1 MINFDYWQQRE
12 RERERYLKSSVDRAE
27 KIIIQQLEEAKK
39 EIQNLIN
46 SFWVKYADKN
56 GITVN
61 EAYKMADKMDVQV
74 FAKQAQKYVEE
85 HNMSATANR
94 QMSLYNL
101 KMKVSR
107 YQLLLNQINL
117 ELAKLCDNN
126 IDTMKDTLTDNA
138 KQDLQ
143 TMQQIL
149 GLSSSYLVQ
158 ALPGIVYANHDN
170 ATFMD
175 RWYNTG
181 NNIYSALDKTLR
193 AAIIN
198 GDNPTKFA
206 SKLAKAFEVAPYE
219 ARRLLITESSFA
231 HQKIQQKCYDKANVD
246 EYVYVAESTACDTC
260 KLLNRKHFKV
270 SEMEPGENA
279 QPMHPNCRCSTAPY
293 DPSQEDDA
301 FQKQLEEARK
311 FKEANKHLGKPSAP
325 NELTKDE
332 EAAVKRYVGPDSYK
346 LNAKLRTGKPLSNQ
360 EKAFVKNLD
369 YALDKLPKYTGE
381 EPLYRSMYSNAMENA
396 EDFVRNTKAG
406 AIIKQPAYISTSK
419 DMYDPDA
426 DIQMKILN
434 SKSGADLTGK
444 NSYNNSEREVLF
456 PRDTK
461 FKVVKRYVKN
471 GKYYLDVEEA

>member
-12 RERERYLKSSVDRAE
+12 RERERYLNSSVDRAE
-27 KIIIQQLEEAKK
+27 KIIVQQLEAAKQ

-61 EAYKMADKMDVQV
+61 QAYQMVDKMDVQA

-143 TMQQIL
+143 TMQQAL
-149 GLSSSYLVQ
+149 GLSNSYLVQ

-181 NNIYSALDKTLR
+181 NNIYNALDKTLR

-206 SKLAKAFEVAPYE
+206 GKLAKAFEVAPYE

-246 EYVYVAESTACDTC
+246 EYVYVAESTACSICQD
-260 KLLNRKHFKV
+260 LNRKHFKV
-270 SEMEPGENA
+270 SDMEPGVNA

-293 DPSQEDDA
+293 DPSQEDDT

-325 NELTKDE
+325 DELTKDE
-332 EAAVKRYVGPDSYK
+332 EAAIKRYVGPDSYK
-346 LNAKLRTGKPLSNQ
+346 LNAKLRSGEPLSNQ
-360 EKAFVKNLD
+360 EKAFVENLD
-369 YALDKLPKYTGE
+369 YALDKLPKYTGKG
-381 EPLYRSMYSNAMENA
+381 PLNRSMYTNSMDNKKEFISNLKEGN
-396 EDFVRNTKAG
+396 V
-406 AIIKQPAYISTSK
+406 ISSPAYTSTSK
-419 DMYDPDA
+419 GMYDPDA
-426 DIQMKILN
+426 DIQISI
-434 SKSGADLTGK
+434 SKSLSGADLTGK
-444 NSYNNSEREVLF
+444 NGYNNSEQEVVF
-456 PRDTK
+456 PRNTK
-461 FKVVKRYVKN
+461 FRIINCVNKDGTYYVSVKEV
-471 GKYYLDVEEA
+471 

>member
-12 RERERYLKSSVDRAE
+12 RERERYLNSSVDRAE
-27 KIIIQQLEEAKK
+27 NIIIQQLEAAKQ

-61 EAYKMADKMDVQV
+61 QAYQMADKMDVQA

-94 QMSLYNL
+94 QMSLCNL

-143 TMQQIL
+143 TMQQAL
-149 GLSSSYLVQ
+149 GLSNSYLVK

-206 SKLAKAFEVAPYE
+206 GKLAKAFEVAPYE

-246 EYVYVAESTACDTC
+246 EYVYVAESTACSICQD
-260 KLLNRKHFKV
+260 LNRKHFKV
-270 SEMEPGENA
+270 SDMEPGVNA

-346 LNAKLRTGKPLSNQ
+346 LNAKLRSGEPLSNQ
-360 EKAFVKNLD
+360 EKAFVENLD
-369 YALDKLPKYTGE
+369 YALDKLPKYTGKG
-381 EPLYRSMYSNAMENA
+381 PLNRSMYTNSMDNKKEFISNLKEGN
-396 EDFVRNTKAG
+396 V
-406 AIIKQPAYISTSK
+406 ISSPAYTSTSK
-419 DMYDPDA
+419 GMYDPDA
-426 DIQMKILN
+426 DIQISI
-434 SKSGADLTGK
+434 SKSLSGADLTGK
-444 NSYNNSEREVLF
+444 NGYNNSEQEVVF
-456 PRDTK
+456 PRNTK
-461 FKVVKRYVKN
+461 FRIINCVNRDGTYYVSVKEV
-471 GKYYLDVEEA
+471 

>member
-12 RERERYLKSSVDRAE
+12 RERERYLDSSIDRAD
-27 KIIIQQLEEAKK
+27 KIIIQQLEEARK

-61 EAYKMADKMDVQV
+61 QAYQMADRMDVQA

-85 HNMSATANR
+85 HNMNATANR
-94 QMSLYNL
+94 QMSLYSL

-117 ELAKLCDNN
+117 ELAKLCNNN

-143 TMQQIL
+143 TMQQTL

-181 NNIYSALDKTLR
+181 NNIYSALDKMLR

-206 SKLAKAFEVAPYE
+206 GKLAKAFEVAPYE

-246 EYVYVAESTACDTC
+246 EYVYVAESTACSICQD
-260 KLLNRKHFKV
+260 LNRKHFKV
-270 SEMEPGENA
+270 SDMEAGENA

-301 FQKQLEEARK
+301 FQKQLEKARK

-325 NELTKDE
+325 DKLTKDE

-346 LNAKLRTGKPLSNQ
+346 LNAKLRSGEPLSNQ

>member
-12 RERERYLKSSVDRAE
+12 RERERYLDSSIDRAN

-61 EAYKMADKMDVQV
+61 QAYQMADRMDVQA

-143 TMQQIL
+143 TMQQTL
-149 GLSSSYLVQ
+149 GLSSSYLVK

-206 SKLAKAFEVAPYE
+206 GKLAKAFEVAPYE

-325 NELTKDE
+325 NELSKDE

-346 LNAKLRTGKPLSNQ
+346 LNAKLRSGEPLSNQ
-360 EKAFVKNLD
+360 EKAFVENLD
-369 YALDKLPKYTGE
+369 YALDKLPKYSGE
-381 EPLYRSMYSNAMENA
+381 APLYRSMYSNTMNEP
-396 EDFVRNTKAG
+396 EEFVGNLKPG
-406 AIIKQPAYISTSK
+406 NVMSSPAYTSTAK
-419 DMYDPDA
+419 EMYDPEA
-426 DIQMKILN
+426 DIQISILE
-434 SKSGADLTGK
+434 SQSGADLAGK
-444 NSYNNSEREVLF
+444 NGYNNHEQEVLF
-456 PRDTK
+456 PRNAK
-461 FKVVKRYVKN
+461 FRIVNCVDKDGIYYISVKEV
-471 GKYYLDVEEA
+471 

>member
-27 KIIIQQLEEAKK
+27 KIIVQQLEAAKQ

-61 EAYKMADKMDVQV
+61 QAYQMADKMDVQA
-74 FAKQAQKYVEE
+74 FAKKAQKYVEE

-143 TMQQIL
+143 TMQQTL

-158 ALPGIVYANHDN
+158 ALPGIVCANHDN

-206 SKLAKAFEVAPYE
+206 GKLAKAFEVAPYE

-325 NELTKDE
+325 DELTKDE

-346 LNAKLRTGKPLSNQ
+346 LNAKLRSGEPLSNQ
-360 EKAFVKNLD
+360 EKAFVENLD
-369 YALDKLPKYTGE
+369 YALDKLPKYSGE
-381 EPLYRSMYSNAMENA
+381 APLYRSMYSNAMENA

>member
-12 RERERYLKSSVDRAE
+12 RERERYLDSSIDRAD
-27 KIIIQQLEEAKK
+27 KIIIQQLEEARK

-61 EAYKMADKMDVQV
+61 QAYQMADRMDVQA

-85 HNMSATANR
+85 HNMNATANR

-143 TMQQIL
+143 TMQQTL

-206 SKLAKAFEVAPYE
+206 GKLAKAFEVAPYE

-311 FKEANKHLGKPSAP
+311 FKEANKHLAKPSAP
-325 NELTKDE
+325 NELTNDE

>member
-12 RERERYLKSSVDRAE
+12 RERERYLNSSVDRAE
-27 KIIIQQLEEAKK
+27 KIIVQQLEAAKQ

-61 EAYKMADKMDVQV
+61 QAYQMANRMDVQA

-85 HNMSATANR
+85 HNMSATTNR

-101 KMKVSR
+101 KMRVSR

-126 IDTMKDTLTDNA
+126 IDTMKDALTDNA

-143 TMQQIL
+143 TMQQAL
-149 GLSSSYLVQ
+149 GLSNSYLVQ

-206 SKLAKAFEVAPYE
+206 GKLAKAFEVTPYE

-246 EYVYVAESTACDTC
+246 EYVYVAESTACSTC
-260 KLLNRKHFKV
+260 KELNRKHFKV
-270 SEMEPGENA
+270 SDMEAGVNA

-346 LNAKLRTGKPLSNQ
+346 LNAKLRSDEPLSNQ
-360 EKAFVKNLD
+360 EKAFVENLD
-369 YALDKLPKYTGE
+369 YALDKLPKYTGKG
-381 EPLYRSMYSNAMENA
+381 PLNRSMYTNSMDNKKEFISNLKEGN
-396 EDFVRNTKAG
+396 V
-406 AIIKQPAYISTSK
+406 ISSPAYTSTSK
-419 DMYDPDA
+419 GMYDPDA
-426 DIQMKILN
+426 DIQISI
-434 SKSGADLTGK
+434 SKSLSGADLTGK
-444 NSYNNSEREVLF
+444 NGYNNSEQEVVF
-456 PRDTK
+456 PRNTK
-461 FKVVKRYVKN
+461 FRIINCVNRDGTYYVSVKEV
-471 GKYYLDVEEA
+471 

>member
-1 MINFDYWQQRE
+1 
-12 RERERYLKSSVDRAE
+12 
-27 KIIIQQLEEAKK
+27 
-39 EIQNLIN
+39 
-46 SFWVKYADKN
+46 
-56 GITVN
+56 
-61 EAYKMADKMDVQV
+61 
-74 FAKQAQKYVEE
+74 
-85 HNMSATANR
+85 MSATANR

-143 TMQQIL
+143 TMQQTL
-149 GLSSSYLVQ
+149 DLSSSYLVQ

-181 NNIYSALDKTLR
+181 NNIYSALDKILR

-311 FKEANKHLGKPSAP
+311 FKEANKHLAKPSAP
-325 NELTKDE
+325 NELTNDE

>member
-12 RERERYLKSSVDRAE
+12 RERERYLDSSIDRAN

-61 EAYKMADKMDVQV
+61 QAYQMADRMDVQA

-143 TMQQIL
+143 TMQQTL
-149 GLSSSYLVQ
+149 DLSSSYLVQ

-181 NNIYSALDKTLR
+181 NNIYSALDKILR

-311 FKEANKHLGKPSAP
+311 FKEANKHLAKPSAP
-325 NELTKDE
+325 NELTNDE

>member
-12 RERERYLKSSVDRAE
+12 RERERYLNSSVDRAE
-27 KIIIQQLEEAKK
+27 KIIIQQLEAAKQ

-61 EAYKMADKMDVQV
+61 QAYQMADKMDVQA

-143 TMQQIL
+143 TMQQAL
-149 GLSSSYLVQ
+149 GLSNSYLVK

-206 SKLAKAFEVAPYE
+206 GKLAKAFEVAPYE

-246 EYVYVAESTACDTC
+246 EYVYVAESTACSICQD
-260 KLLNRKHFKV
+260 LNRKHFKV
-270 SEMEPGENA
+270 SDMEPGVNA

-346 LNAKLRTGKPLSNQ
+346 LNAKLRSGEPLSNQ
-360 EKAFVKNLD
+360 EKAFVENLD
-369 YALDKLPKYTGE
+369 YALDKLPKYTGKG
-381 EPLYRSMYSNAMENA
+381 PLNRSMYTNSMDNKKEFISNLKEGN
-396 EDFVRNTKAG
+396 V
-406 AIIKQPAYISTSK
+406 ISSPAYTSTSK
-419 DMYDPDA
+419 GMYDPDA
-426 DIQMKILN
+426 DIQISI
-434 SKSGADLTGK
+434 SKSLSGADLTGK
-444 NSYNNSEREVLF
+444 NGYNNSEQEVVF
-456 PRDTK
+456 PRNTK
-461 FKVVKRYVKN
+461 FRIINCVNRDGTYYVSVKEV
-471 GKYYLDVEEA
+471 

>member
-12 RERERYLKSSVDRAE
+12 RERERYLDSSIDRAN

-56 GITVN
+56 GISVN
-61 EAYKMADKMDVQV
+61 EAYKMADKMDVQA

-143 TMQQIL
+143 TMQQTL

-181 NNIYSALDKTLR
+181 NNIYNALDKTLR

-311 FKEANKHLGKPSAP
+311 FKEANKHLAKPSAP
-325 NELTKDE
+325 NELTNDE

-381 EPLYRSMYSNAMENA
+381 EPLYRSMYSNAMEND

>member
-12 RERERYLKSSVDRAE
+12 RERERYLNSSVDRAE
-27 KIIIQQLEEAKK
+27 KIIVQQLEAAKQ

-61 EAYKMADKMDVQV
+61 QAYQMADKMDVQA

-85 HNMSATANR
+85 HNMSATTNR

-101 KMKVSR
+101 KMRVSR

-126 IDTMKDTLTDNA
+126 IDTMKDALTDNA

-143 TMQQIL
+143 TMQQAL
-149 GLSSSYLVQ
+149 GLSNSYLVQ

-206 SKLAKAFEVAPYE
+206 GKLAKAFEVTPYE

-246 EYVYVAESTACDTC
+246 EYVYVAESTACSTC
-260 KLLNRKHFKV
+260 KELNRKHFKV
-270 SEMEPGENA
+270 SDMEAGVNA

-346 LNAKLRTGKPLSNQ
+346 LNAKLRSDEPLSNQ
-360 EKAFVKNLD
+360 EKAFVENLD
-369 YALDKLPKYTGE
+369 YALDKLPKYTGKG
-381 EPLYRSMYSNAMENA
+381 PLNRSMYTNSMDNKKEFISNLKEGN
-396 EDFVRNTKAG
+396 V
-406 AIIKQPAYISTSK
+406 ISSPAYTSTSK
-419 DMYDPDA
+419 GMYDPDA
-426 DIQMKILN
+426 DIQISI
-434 SKSGADLTGK
+434 SKSLSGADLTGK
-444 NSYNNSEREVLF
+444 NGYNNSEQEVVF
-456 PRDTK
+456 PRNTK
-461 FKVVKRYVKN
+461 FRIINCVNRDGTYYVSVKEV
-471 GKYYLDVEEA
+471 

>member
-12 RERERYLKSSVDRAE
+12 RERERYLNSSVDRAE
-27 KIIIQQLEEAKK
+27 NIIIQQLEAAKQ

-61 EAYKMADKMDVQV
+61 QAYQMADKMDVQA

-143 TMQQIL
+143 TMQQAL
-149 GLSSSYLVQ
+149 GLSNSYLVK

-206 SKLAKAFEVAPYE
+206 GKLAKAFEVAPYE

-246 EYVYVAESTACDTC
+246 EYVYVAESTACSICQD
-260 KLLNRKHFKV
+260 LNRKHFKV
-270 SEMEPGENA
+270 SDMEPGVNA

-346 LNAKLRTGKPLSNQ
+346 LNAKLRSGEPLSNQ
-360 EKAFVKNLD
+360 EKAFVENLD
-369 YALDKLPKYTGE
+369 YALDKLPKYTGKG
-381 EPLYRSMYSNAMENA
+381 PLNRSMYTNSMDNKKEFISNLKEGN
-396 EDFVRNTKAG
+396 V
-406 AIIKQPAYISTSK
+406 ISSPAYTSTSK
-419 DMYDPDA
+419 GMYDPDA
-426 DIQMKILN
+426 DIQISI
-434 SKSGADLTGK
+434 SKSLSGADLTGK
-444 NSYNNSEREVLF
+444 NGYNNSEQEVVF
-456 PRDTK
+456 PRNTK
-461 FKVVKRYVKN
+461 FRIINCVNRDGTYYVSVKEV
-471 GKYYLDVEEA
+471 

>member
-12 RERERYLKSSVDRAE
+12 RERERYLDSSIDRAN
-27 KIIIQQLEEAKK
+27 KIIIQQLEETKK

-61 EAYKMADKMDVQV
+61 QAYQMADRMDVQA

-143 TMQQIL
+143 TMQQTL

-206 SKLAKAFEVAPYE
+206 GKLAKAFEVAPYE

-325 NELTKDE
+325 NELTNDE

>member
-12 RERERYLKSSVDRAE
+12 RERERYLNSSIDQAD
-27 KIIIQQLEEAKK
+27 KIIVQQLEAAKQ

-61 EAYKMADKMDVQV
+61 QAYQMANKMDVQA

-143 TMQQIL
+143 TMQQAL
-149 GLSSSYLVQ
+149 GLSNSYLVK
-158 ALPGIVYANHDN
+158 ALPGIVYASHDN

-206 SKLAKAFEVAPYE
+206 GKLAKAFEVAPYE

-246 EYVYVAESTACDTC
+246 EYVYVAESTACSICQD
-260 KLLNRKHFKV
+260 LNRKHFKV
-270 SEMEPGENA
+270 SDMEPGVNA

-293 DPSQEDDA
+293 DSSQEDDA

-311 FKEANKHLGKPSAP
+311 FKEANKHLGKPS
-325 NELTKDE
+325 DE
-332 EAAVKRYVGPDSYK
+332 
-346 LNAKLRTGKPLSNQ
+346 N
-360 EKAFVKNLD
+360 
-369 YALDKLPKYTGE
+369 
-381 EPLYRSMYSNAMENA
+381 
-396 EDFVRNTKAG
+396 
-406 AIIKQPAYISTSK
+406 
-419 DMYDPDA
+419 
-426 DIQMKILN
+426 
-434 SKSGADLTGK
+434 
-444 NSYNNSEREVLF
+444 
-456 PRDTK
+456 
-461 FKVVKRYVKN
+461 
-471 GKYYLDVEEA
+471 

>member
-12 RERERYLKSSVDRAE
+12 RERERYLNSSVDRAN

-61 EAYKMADKMDVQV
+61 QAYQMADKMDVQA
-74 FAKQAQKYVEE
+74 FAKKAQKYVEE

-143 TMQQIL
+143 TMQQTL

-206 SKLAKAFEVAPYE
+206 GKLAKAFEVAPYE

-270 SEMEPGENA
+270 SDMEPGENA

>member
-12 RERERYLKSSVDRAE
+12 RERERYLDSSIDRAN

-61 EAYKMADKMDVQV
+61 QAYQMADRMDVQA

-143 TMQQIL
+143 TMQQTL

-246 EYVYVAESTACDTC
+246 EYVYVTESTACDTC

-301 FQKQLEEARK
+301 FQKQLEEAQK
-311 FKEANKHLGKPSAP
+311 FKEANKHLAKPSAP
-325 NELTKDE
+325 DELTKDE
-332 EAAVKRYVGPDSYK
+332 EAAIKRYVGPDSYK